1 MLLRSKRLK
10 NLKYFVFRRRNVM
23 KLAKIALLT
32 TLLILTSVFTMS
44 AQTLRPESDPRNT
57 APTVGTGG
65 AVGGPTG
72 LFTVYD
78 GTTLRKGEYTFSA
91 AYSNFDR
98 DPGNVDFTEV
108 PLSFQVGLSDHLEL
122 FFNTD
127 AYRGV
132 KVNSPRNL
140 SGFYLPNSQVR
151 IGAGYVS
158 PAAIVLAPQG
168 PGVSQFANTAIFRP
182 QGAPFAQYPYV
193 GASAGTFG
201 YPGTNPGSIFGYT
214 GVAQLS
220 TPRAGGNGADLFPG
234 VGSSYGGI
242 LPGIVLQTTALPL
255 GPLGGANNFAPTVF
269 AVAPS
274 YLPDAP
280 FLNREFGESA
290 FNTYSAGAKWRWTG
304 PNNPIGVGVVAYYSW
319 VTDTANNPSGFN
331 QLQRGASAG
340 GNRGDVGATLFADAR
355 VRKWMNI
362 SANIGYR
369 YTSQVKGEFPNGTF
383 TLLDRPDEVTAAI
396 GLDFPVNKNF
406 QPILEFRTQQYVGA
420 RTPNALEN
428 SPTDALA
435 GFRWFPTR
443 WLSVGGAYRYNVN
456 QTDRESLEDSAFNGN
471 VVIDGRNGGTAT
483 TTNIVSQGIPAG
495 FATSNDP
502 HGFIGQITIGRR
514 NSRSNETPG
523 IVRAFANVDDL
534 VVEDTMVTLPCDNG
548 VDGCSDKTT
557 LSVKSSA
564 SSSDPTDQ
572 LLYNYTVSG
581 GRIVG
586 NGANVSWDLSGAKPG
601 TYTITSAVDNGCGLC
616 GKTVTKTVEVKKC
629 DKCDLPCL
637 CPTLSVSGPSSVK
650 EGEMIT
656 FTANASGV
664 DKYNWTVSAGL
675 IKEGQ
680 GTSVITVDTTG
691 VACGTTSVTATAEM
705 MGGSNICAD
714 CRTTSSAS
722 TDIPCPPEPRKPIK
736 VNEQGPAVDDDVK
749 NSLQNIRDGEL
760 GADPTAMLY
769 IINTGSKAAKAK
781 RVKQLNKAIDFL
793 PMDRSRIVFVDGGTS
808 GRMLTEYW
816 IVPAGAQPPQ

>member
-1 MLLRSKRLK
+1 
-10 NLKYFVFRRRNVM
+10 M

-32 TLLILTSVFTMS
+32 TLMILTSVFTMS

-78 GTTLRKGEYTFSA
+78 GQTLRKGEYTFSA

-108 PLSFQVGLSDHLEL
+108 PLSFQVGLSDHIEL

-132 KVNSPRNL
+132 KVNSPKNL
-140 SGFYLPNSQVR
+140 SGFYLPNSQLRV
-151 IGAGYVS
+151 GALFVS
-158 PAAIVLAPQG
+158 PGAVVLAPQG
-168 PGVSQFANTAIFRP
+168 PGTSQFANTAIFRP
-182 QGAPFAQYPYV
+182 QGSPFAQFPYV
-193 GASAGTFG
+193 GSSAGTYGYTQNNPGVIFG
-201 YPGTNPGSIFGYT
+201 YPT

-234 VGSSYGGI
+234 VGSAYGGI
-242 LPGIVLQTTALPL
+242 LPGIVLQINAANTAPE
-255 GPLGGANNFAPTVF
+255 VF
-269 AVAPS
+269 SVAPS

-280 FLNREFGESA
+280 FLNRGFGETA
-290 FNTYSAGAKWRWTG
+290 FSTYSAGAKWRWTG
-304 PNNPIGVGVVAYYSW
+304 PTNPLGVGVMAYYSW
-319 VTDTANNPSGFN
+319 VGDTANNPSGFN

-340 GNRGDVGATLFADAR
+340 GNRGDVGAVLFADAR

-362 SANIGYR
+362 SANIGYK

-396 GLDFPVNKNF
+396 GLDFPVNRYF

-443 WLSVGGAYRYNVN
+443 WISVGAAYRYNVN
-456 QTDRESLEDSAFNGN
+456 QQDRDSLKDSAFNGS
-471 VVIDGRNGGTAT
+471 VVINGRITPAT
-483 TTNIVSQGIPAG
+483 TQIVTGGIPSG
-495 FATSNDP
+495 FVTSNDP
-502 HGFIGQITIGRR
+502 HGYIAQVTIGRR
-514 NSRSNETPG
+514 NSRSNAAAGEP
-523 IVRAFANVDDL
+523 VAFADVTDVSIDNE
-534 VVEDTMVTLPCDNG
+534 VVMLPCANG
-548 VDGCSDKTT
+548 ADGCSDKATVGVKTT
-557 LSVKSSA
+557 ATNPKN
-564 SSSDPTDQ
+564 DQ

-586 NGANVSWDLSGAKPG
+586 NGSNVSWDLSGAKPG
-601 TYTITSAVDNGCGLC
+601 TYTITSAVDNGCGAC
-616 GKTVTKTVEVKKC
+616 GKTVTKTVTVKECEKC
-629 DKCDLPCL
+629 TPPCD
-637 CPTLSVSGPSSVK
+637 CPTLSVSGPSSAVK
-650 EGEMIT
+650 SGDMMT

-664 DKYNWTVSAGL
+664 DKYNWTVSAGT

-680 GTSVITVDTTG
+680 GTSVIMVDTSG
-691 VACGTTSVTATAEM
+691 LACGTSVTATAEM
-705 MGGSNICAD
+705 MAGDNICKD
-714 CRTTSSAS
+714 CRTTSSA
-722 TDIPCPPEPRKPIK
+722 TGDLAICDVPKEPKPAG
-736 VNEQGPAVDDDVK
+736 NNGPAVADDIK
-749 NSLQNIRDGEL
+749 NSLQNIRDTEL
-760 GADPTAMLY
+760 GADPTATLY
-769 IINTGSKAAKAK
+769 IFNTGSAKERAK
-781 RVKQLNKAIDFL
+781 RLVVLNKAIDFL
-793 PMDRSRIVFVDGGTS
+793 GMDRSRIVIKDNGGS
-808 GRMLTEYW
+808 GAINTEYW
-816 IVPAGAQPPQ
+816 IVPAGVQPPK